1 MSSSYLKIPTKNKV
15 EECRVLGGIDTLNF
29 FVDTARSELYHKIW
43 SLVLNEQFIRE
54 NYSFLS
60 YSGKTSGFVG
70 AWFSYRRNAV
80 PLFRVGFKDPSKQ
93 KNDLLKDSSS

>member
-15 EECRVLGGIDTLNF
+15 EECRVLGGIDTLYF

-54 NYSFLS
+54 LLVFKLQR
-60 YSGKTSGFVG
+60 KDF
-70 AWFSYRRNAV
+70 WFRRCLV
-80 PLFRVGFKDPSKQ
+80 FIPS
-93 KNDLLKDSSS
+93 